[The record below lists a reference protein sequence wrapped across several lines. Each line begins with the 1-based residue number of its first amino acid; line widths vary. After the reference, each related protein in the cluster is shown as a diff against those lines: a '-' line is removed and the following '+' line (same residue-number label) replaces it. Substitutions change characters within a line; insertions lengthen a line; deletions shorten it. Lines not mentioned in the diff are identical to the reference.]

1 MTPIALQNLR
11 LLLGKL
17 PTCDWFALPIHDDAH
32 DYWSVFDVTGQVI
45 ATNMDEDTALFL
57 ATIRNTAG
65 NLLDTLD
72 LGNNLPEAYA
82 KEAYPYERTS
92 RD

>member
-1 MTPIALQNLR
+1 
-11 LLLGKL
+11 LGKL
-17 PTCDWFALPIHDDAH
+17 PTCDWFALPVIDDTH
-32 DYWSVFDVTGQVI
+32 GYWSVFDVTGQVI

-65 NLLDTLD
+65 NLLDTVD
-72 LGNNLPEAYA
+72 LGNNLPEAYV
-82 KEAYPYERTS
+82 KEVYPYERTS